1 MELKD
6 KIAQRRKEREV
17 DGVQK
22 ENIEQK
28 VSGDK
33 LQEKW
38 EVTQIFNN
46 ASQEQKEQLIRDSL
60 GVLNGPETE
69 LSSINP
75 NISRERADFF
85 IEAAA
90 NQSTQSWFRA
100 LIIGGLVVSVYIGFS
115 NSWLLA
121 VLAAC
126 VLIMAF
132 GSLAMVV
139 VKITKAN
146 MIERHRLKIAAEMHL
161 QTDKP

>member
-6 KIAQRRKEREV
+6 KIAQRRREREV
-17 DGVQK
+17 ESVHK
-22 ENIEQK
+22 ENIERK
-28 VSGDK
+28 VARDK

-60 GVLNGPETE
+60 CIFNGFETE
-69 LSSINP
+69 LTSTNP
-75 NISRERADFF
+75 NISRERAEFF
-85 IEAAA
+85 LEAAA
-90 NQSTQSWFRA
+90 NQTTQSWFRA

-121 VLAAC
+121 VVIAC

-132 GSLAMVV
+132 GSLAIVV

-146 MIERHRLKIAAEMHL
+146 MIERHRLEIAAQMHL